1 MKYDSRMG
9 IAYDTIFYGVLYFNF
24 DRLKGNYQKYPDISD
39 EDFHL
44 FYQLK
49 EQISAPPPEL
59 YPFFY
64 SDVLKPSFISNHF
77 FYHFRFGQEDF
88 AAFLARIETDSS
100 FMQALI
106 EYYLGQLDEAPTL
119 ENKKIVQ
126 KILQLDLDPLI
137 IIQMLKCLADIEAI
151 KHTLLSFLEK
161 SFSAVKELHEQNKAR
176 IQKYSKVFQTD
187 IFLKGLSSMGPFQ
200 CTESKKDRFSICLLN
215 VIVILQKGTHET
227 GRKFIFGYK
236 TPHQI
241 ENKNAY
247 FKISPIELCEALG
260 NPIKS
265 SILMQLQKKEL
276 TATQLSEILIF
287 SRQTVN
293 RHLLWLFCNWLI
305 IISKRNGPEIY
316 YKINPK
322 FFAAAKKILYQYAE
336 SFEINCDDNKGE
348 ISDETVEKTNC

>member
-1 MKYDSRMG
+1 MFGGIVLKYDSRMG

-24 DRLKGNYQKYPDISD
+24 DRLKENYQKYPDISD

-126 KILQLDLDPLI
+126 KILQLDL
-137 IIQMLKCLADIEAI
+137 
-151 KHTLLSFLEK
+151 
-161 SFSAVKELHEQNKAR
+161 
-176 IQKYSKVFQTD
+176 
-187 IFLKGLSSMGPFQ
+187 
-200 CTESKKDRFSICLLN
+200 CLLYTSW
-215 VIVILQKGTHET
+215 LPGGPASGCRGPAQCPSGP
-227 GRKFIFGYK
+227 RSRPF
-236 TPHQI
+236 PS
-241 ENKNAY
+241 
-247 FKISPIELCEALG
+247 SPP
-260 NPIKS
+260 N
-265 SILMQLQKKEL
+265 
-276 TATQLSEILIF
+276 
-287 SRQTVN
+287 
-293 RHLLWLFCNWLI
+293 
-305 IISKRNGPEIY
+305 
-316 YKINPK
+316 
-322 FFAAAKKILYQYAE
+322 
-336 SFEINCDDNKGE
+336 
-348 ISDETVEKTNC
+348 